1 MSHKSGHIIINR
13 VAQSD
18 SPDVVQSVSVE
29 LKFPEGTSDYAKI
42 KKVLQVERLLDKLD
56 QDDDDFEL
64 DLEERLKRLEGTDD

>member
-13 VAQSD
+13 VAQRD
-18 SPDVVQSVSVE
+18 SHDVVHSVSVE

-56 QDDDDFEL
+56 QDEADFKL
-64 DLEERLKRLEGTDD
+64 DLEDH